1 MLLIAE
7 SGSTKTSW
15 IVLSE
20 PKVQF
25 ETKGINPYYQSA
37 NEITELLKPHFNH
50 HIFTAIHQVY
60 FYGTGIT
67 DSSKEAMVQLG
78 VKNAL
83 GYEVVIEAN
92 SDVIAAARS
101 LFGDKAG
108 IAGILG
114 TGSNSCFW
122 DGKKIAFQVPPLG
135 FWLGDEGS
143 GGFLGKSL
151 VLSYLHKSMPE
162 NLRTVFIKKYGELSR
177 LDILEKAYKQSGP
190 NTYFAEYAAFYS
202 ENIEHAFIQNL
213 LDRNFE
219 LFFELYIS
227 KYPMLAESQIGF
239 VGSVAFY
246 FKENIEK
253 IALKFGINEV
263 KIIRKP
269 IDGLVKYHQ
278 E

>member
-25 ETKGINPYYQSA
+25 ETKGINPYYQTA
-37 NEITELLKPHFNH
+37 AEITELLKPHFNL
-50 HIFTAIHQVY
+50 HINVAIHQVY

-67 DSSKEAMVQLG
+67 DISKGAIVQAG

-83 GYEVVIEAN
+83 GYELPIEAN
-92 SDVIAAARS
+92 SDVIAAARA
-101 LFGDKAG
+101 LFGDRAG

-122 DGKKIAFQVPPLG
+122 DGAKISHQVPPLG

-143 GGFLGKSL
+143 GGYLGKSL
-151 VLSYLHKSMPE
+151 VLSYLHANMPDE
-162 NLRTVFIKKYGELSR
+162 LRVLFIKKYGDLGR
-177 LDILEKAYKQSGP
+177 LDILQKAYKESRP
-190 NTYFAEYAAFYS
+190 NTYFASYTTFYS
-202 ENIEHAFIQNL
+202 ENPENLFIQEL
-213 LDRNFE
+213 LDINFN
-219 LFFELYIS
+219 LFFELYLL
-227 KYPMLAESQIGF
+227 KYPMLLESELGF

-253 IALKFGINEV
+253 IASKYGINNV

>member
-15 IVLSE
+15 IILSE
-20 PKVQF
+20 PRVQF

-37 NEITELLKPHFNH
+37 AEITELLKPHFGH
-50 HIFTAIHQVY
+50 HINGAIHQVY

-67 DSSKEAMVQLG
+67 DVSKEAVVISG

-83 GYEVVIEAN
+83 GYEVSIEAN

-101 LFGDKAG
+101 LFGDQAG
-108 IAGILG
+108 IASIFG

-122 DGKKIAFQVPPLG
+122 DGQKIAHQVPPLG

-143 GGFLGKSL
+143 GGYLGKSL
-151 VLSYLHKSMPE
+151 VLSYLHNKMPAD
-162 NLRTVFIKKYGELSR
+162 LRAVFIKKYGELGR
-177 LDILEKAYKQSGP
+177 LDILQKAYKESGP
-190 NTYFAEYAAFYS
+190 NTYFASYATFYS
-202 ENIEHAFIQNL
+202 ENREHAYIQEL
-213 LDRNFE
+213 LISNFE
-219 LFFELYIS
+219 LFFELYLL
-227 KYPMLAESQIGF
+227 KYPMLLDSPIGF

-246 FKENIEK
+246 FRENIEVV
-253 IALKFGINEV
+253 ALKNGISKV

-269 IDGLVKYHQ
+269 IDGLVEYHQ

>member
-20 PKVQF
+20 PKIHF

-37 NEITELLKPHFNH
+37 AEITELLKPHFSH
-50 HIFTAIHQVY
+50 HIYTAIDKVY

-67 DSSKEAMVQLG
+67 DKSKELIIAEG
-78 VKNAL
+78 VKNSL
-83 GYEVVIEAN
+83 GYALPVYAY
-92 SDVIAAARS
+92 SDVIAAARA
-101 LFGDKAG
+101 LFGDTKG

-122 DGKKIAFQVPPLG
+122 DGSQIAYQVPPLG

-143 GGFLGKSL
+143 GGYLGKSL
-151 VLSYLHKSMPE
+151 VLSYLHSKMPLD
-162 NLRTVFIKKYGELSR
+162 LREIFIKKYGELGR
-177 LDILEKAYKQSGP
+177 LDILQKAYKESGP
-190 NTYFAEYAAFYS
+190 NTYFAGFATFYS
-202 ENIEHAFIQNL
+202 ENREHSFIQEL
-213 LDRNFE
+213 LNSNFE

-227 KYPMLAESQIGF
+227 KYTMLAESQIGF

-253 IALKFGINEV
+253 IALKYGINEV

-269 IDGLVKYHQ
+269 IDGLVDYHQ